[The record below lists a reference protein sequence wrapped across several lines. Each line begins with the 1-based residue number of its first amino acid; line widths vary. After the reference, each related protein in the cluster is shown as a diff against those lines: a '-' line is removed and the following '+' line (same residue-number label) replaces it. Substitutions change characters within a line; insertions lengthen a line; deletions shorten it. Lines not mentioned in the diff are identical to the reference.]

1 MIGIKARNIFYD
13 VIERAETESD
23 KIGRLEAT
31 LGFVITHVTHG
42 FQLSSAVPVME
53 EKPQIVTLSPSLHT
67 DVGLISIVFFGFFF
81 QPNRLFHFFGCH
93 FSCSF

>member
-1 MIGIKARNIFYD
+1 MIGIKALNIFYD

-67 DVGLISIVFFGFFF
+67 DVGLISIVFFLFFF
-81 QPNRLFHFFGCH
+81 SAKQIVSFFRLPL
-93 FSCSF
+93 